1 MFKENTSTTLTIYN
15 LEYRV
20 GKKLKT
26 LVWKNK
32 KKSLVQYLRINIK
45 GSYLGYLPD
54 EWQSDPNS
62 EIRRQQDPDF
72 CYLIYTSTYDVAT
85 SIFNFRVNIDFE
97 CWTFKFNTYNYKLH

>member
-1 MFKENTSTTLTIYN
+1 MFQENTSTTLTIYN
-15 LEYRV
+15 LEDRV

-54 EWQSDPNS
+54 
-62 EIRRQQDPDF
+62 
-72 CYLIYTSTYDVAT
+72 V
-85 SIFNFRVNIDFE
+85 
-97 CWTFKFNTYNYKLH
+97 